1 MSTASHQAQ
10 SPVATR
16 AMGLF
21 LLVAACTAAWLGLNV
36 ALPGLQATGIPSVA
50 IRLVIHT
57 AMLIGLWLA
66 LAQTDFPTRT
76 RVSVWLAI
84 AVPFTAW
91 LAVVWWLAIAGAFRP
106 RPGVPALPIAIFLP
120 VLIGLPFLLRSQRIG
135 SALDA
140 VAASWLVGLQTY
152 RVFGGIFLVAWSRG
166 GISGT
171 FALPAGAGDVLV
183 GMLALPI
190 AYLLH
195 VGAPSARRLA
205 LAWNVLGLLDFA
217 IAISIG
223 VLSAP
228 GPLQIIV
235 PDRPNAQL
243 GTFPTVMIPAF
254 AVPSSI
260 LLDLLSLRQLSRSGP
275 RRTAMHAT

>member
-1 MSTASHQAQ
+1 
-10 SPVATR
+10 
-16 AMGLF
+16 MGLF

-57 AMLIGLWLA
+57 VMLMGLWLA
-66 LAQTDFPTRT
+66 LAQTDFPSRT

-91 LAVVWWLAIAGAFRP
+91 LAVVWWLAIDGAFRP
-106 RPGVPALPIAIFLP
+106 RPGAPALPIAIFLP

-140 VAASWLVGLQTY
+140 VPASWLVGLQTY
-152 RVFGGIFLVAWSRG
+152 RVFGGIFLVAWSSG

-171 FALPAGAGDVLV
+171 FALPAGAGDVIV
-183 GMLALPI
+183 GMLALPL

-195 VGAPSARRLA
+195 VGAPNARRLA
-205 LAWNVLGLLDFA
+205 VAWNVLGLLDFA

-223 VLSAP
+223 VLSAA
-228 GPLQIIV
+228 GPLQVIV
-235 PDRPNAQL
+235 PDSPNTQL

-260 LLDLLSLRQLSRSGP
+260 LLHFLSLRQLSRSGR

>member
-1 MSTASHQAQ
+1 MSLFCEVTPYYRLCMRYGLSSLGFSEMSTASHQAQ

-36 ALPGLQATGIPSVA
+36 ALPGVQATGIPSVA
-50 IRLVIHT
+50 IRLVIHAT
-57 AMLIGLWLA
+57 MLMGLCVA
-66 LAQTDFPTRT
+66 LAQTDFPSRT

-91 LAVVWWLAIAGAFRP
+91 LAVVWWLAIAGALRP

-140 VAASWLVGLQTY
+140 VPASWLVGLQAY

-166 GISGT
+166 AMSGT
-171 FALPAGAGDVLV
+171 FALPAGAGDILV
-183 GMLALPI
+183 GVLALPV
-190 AYLLH
+190 AYLLY

-205 LAWNVLGLLDFA
+205 VAWNILGLVDFA
-217 IAISIG
+217 IAIAWVS
-223 VLSAP
+223 
-228 GPLQIIV
+228 
-235 PDRPNAQL
+235 
-243 GTFPTVMIPAF
+243 
-254 AVPSSI
+254 
-260 LLDLLSLRQLSRSGP
+260 
-275 RRTAMHAT
+275 